1 MKIRKPDFK
10 KWAPVLRNK
19 YFITTLA
26 FVVWLLFFDKNDLFS
41 QLSYR
46 RQLKELEVDKEYY
59 LKEIARNK
67 EDMKELMSDPE
78 HLEKYARER
87 YLMKKDNEDI
97 FLVLPDSVDK
107 EVKFEE

>member
-1 MKIRKPDFK
+1 MKFRKPDFK
-10 KWAPVLRNK
+10 IWGPKLRNK
-19 YFITTLA
+19 YVMTLLA
-26 FVVWLLFFDKNDLFS
+26 FAVWLLFFDKNDFFS

-46 RQLKELEVDKEYY
+46 RQLKELEIDKDYY
-59 LKEIARNK
+59 LQEIARNK

-97 FLVLPDSVDK
+97 FLILPDSAEKKVIY
-107 EVKFEE
+107 EE

>member
-1 MKIRKPDFK
+1 M
-10 KWAPVLRNK
+10 RNK
-19 YFITTLA
+19 YFITSLA
-26 FVVWLLFFDKNDLFS
+26 FVIWLLFFDKNDLFS

-59 LKEIARNK
+59 LQEIARNK

-87 YLMKKDNEDI
+87 YLMKKDNE
-97 FLVLPDSVDK
+97 
-107 EVKFEE
+107 EVFVFVNK

>member
-1 MKIRKPDFK
+1 M
-10 KWAPVLRNK
+10 RNK
-19 YFITTLA
+19 YFITSLA
-26 FVVWLLFFDKNDLFS
+26 FVIWLLFFDKNDLFS

-46 RQLKELEVDKEYY
+46 RQLKELQVDKEYY
-59 LKEIARNK
+59 LQEIARNK

-97 FLVLPDSVDK
+97 FLILPDSVDK